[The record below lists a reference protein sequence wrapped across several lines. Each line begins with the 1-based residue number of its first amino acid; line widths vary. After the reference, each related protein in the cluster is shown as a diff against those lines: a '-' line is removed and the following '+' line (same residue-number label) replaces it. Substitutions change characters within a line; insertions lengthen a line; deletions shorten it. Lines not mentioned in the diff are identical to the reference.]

1 MPSLSLYSLQ
11 LYSFKAL
18 LYGWRCSDCDMCGVI
33 TSHISVASC
42 LFTTTPFFLFACQG
56 EWGESCSAGILKI
69 HLSCDWRCFY
79 LWGLFYSDD
88 GLPQPKLARLRVY
101 VAIEFSSFCHTRLL
115 TANGCGVS
123 SHHPFRSSCPHFS
136 SLSIRSFLVNV
147 FQSNSKRITTPAPQV
162 PVLRRPRALR
172 VLCMVSGT
180 RSAF

>member
-1 MPSLSLYSLQ
+1 MGDVAAIAICAEWSRPIFQSLHAYSPRPLFS
-11 LYSFKAL
+11 YSRVRENEGDHVRQVV
-18 LYGWRCSDCDMCGVI
+18 YWYI
-33 TSHISVASC
+33 
-42 LFTTTPFFLFACQG
+42 FL
-56 EWGESCSAGILKI
+56 
-69 HLSCDWRCFY
+69 CDWRCFY
-79 LWGLFYSDD
+79 LWGLFYSGD

-180 RSAF
+180 RRAF